1 MKSTYDFQP
10 ANPFATSFIAPSK
23 VVYRFSHG
31 ANATSAH
38 AVDTQLEALLGKLRG
53 TKRAVI
59 VGPHGTG
66 KSTLVHTFLSKLQ
79 RSYPKVAFHQ
89 LANDPS
95 VGFFKRWSQR
105 IRSGKRIREE
115 LSALPNDGLLIV
127 DGWEQLTI
135 PSRWRIARSAASR
148 KVTLLATSHRRLPGW
163 TLLHETT
170 TTPKLIRSLAD
181 DLLNDSP
188 HEIRKMIDGH
198 LKTRRLVP
206 TTNVRDL
213 WFEMYDL
220 VEDAHS
226 KELRYHG

>member
-1 MKSTYDFQP
+1 MKSAYDFQP
-10 ANPFATSFIAPSK
+10 TNPFATSFIAPSK

-31 ANATSAH
+31 PNATNPR
-38 AVDTQLEALLGKLRG
+38 AVDTQLEALLAKLRT

-66 KSTLVHTFLSKLQ
+66 KSTLVHTFLGKLQ
-79 RSYPKVAFHQ
+79 RGFPKVAFHQ

-95 VGFFKRWSQR
+95 IGFFKRWRQR
-105 IRSGKRIREE
+105 VSSGKRIRDE
-115 LSALPNDGLLIV
+115 LASLPSDGLLIV
-127 DGWEQLTI
+127 DGWDQLTI
-135 PSRWRIARSAASR
+135 PARWRIARSASAR
-148 KVTLLATSHRRLPGW
+148 KVTLMATSHRYLPGW
-163 TLLHETT
+163 TLLYETF

-188 HEIRKMIDGH
+188 YELRKMIDGH
-198 LKTRRLVP
+198 LKTRRLNP
-206 TTNVRDL
+206 KTNVRDL

-226 KELRYHG
+226 KELRYQG